1 MIIETHAYARAGLLG
16 NPSDGYFGKTISI
29 IVGNFGAHVSLYQTP
44 ELQIEPQ
51 TQDRN
56 VYRNIFDLVDSVSLV
71 GYYGGDRLIKAAI
84 KKFWEYCEQHGV
96 KLNSKNF
103 TIRYHSSIPRQVGL
117 AGSSAII
124 TATIRALMQYYEV
137 KIPLEILPSLILSV
151 ETDELGINAGL
162 QDRVIQVYE
171 GCVHMNFDKKIVT
184 KKNHGIYE
192 RLDTALLPNLYI
204 AYKTELGKVS
214 GKVLSDIR
222 TRFDKGDQLV
232 IDTLDQIANLADAG
246 KQALLEKDVKKLTE
260 LMNTNFDLRSK
271 IMNINESNMEMIR
284 TARCCGASAKF
295 AGSGGSIIGVYKDD
309 EMLTRLII
317 ELKKIKARVI
327 KPYVI

>member
-124 TATIRALMQYYEV
+124 TATIRALMQYYDV